1 MPFAEIT
8 VLVGGEGI
16 GKSLLWVRI
25 AAAVTT
31 GRPLPEMRI
40 PKRDPR
46 TVAVIVTEDGRGEA
60 EERLKLAGADMD
72 LILWFGP
79 DEDGAGAPSFARH
92 DGGDSMRKLWEGVS
106 VLEQPPAFLVV
117 DAWLDTVDG
126 GIQVKDGQQARAAL
140 APWKTFASK
149 FGTAV
154 MLLTHTN
161 RMQGATT
168 RDRMGTTAVLRQKA
182 RMTLFADR
190 PEGVLEG
197 IYVGP
202 DKANNVGIAN
212 ALKFETEVMQVR
224 PKTDDDLGTSAR
236 LMHPVD
242 VGQTIHAEIAS
253 WEEQQKQADKPPTKA
268 EAVADEIERLM
279 QSRGV
284 EALPVS
290 DLDQHLKAMGFG
302 STAIQNGKRQSGD
315 SKAAASGGAWEFR
328 LKSSLI
334 NSTMSL
340 MSTETNET
348 NETEAGE
355 NNAWCHSCRKPFHFT
370 DSDICKKCENK

>member
-60 EERLKLAGADMD
+60 EERLKLAGADME

-106 VLEQPPAFLVV
+106 ALKQPPAFLVV

-224 PKTDDDLGTSAR
+224 PKTEDDLGTSAR
-236 LMHPVD
+236 LTYPVD

-284 EALPVS
+284 EAIPVA

-302 STAIQNGKRQSGD
+302 STAIQNGKRQAGD
-315 SKAAASGGAWEFR
+315 SKTAVSGGAWEFR

-370 DSDICKKCENK
+370 DSDICKKCESK